1 MSTEDAKAYLSS
13 REVPRLFEC
22 LMTGLMFHRPKD
34 HIQYLI
40 DCLEKVK
47 TKSQAEITWNM
58 FVEVRS
64 TKTPLPPI
72 DNGKRPPTRER
83 PSTTE
88 TAIVTHT
95 TNPLPP
101 IGSNGLPN
109 VPAIFIIGG
118 PGSGKSSH
126 AEQVAAK
133 HPGWVSINL
142 GQLLL
147 AEIKNRS
154 TDEKWKA
161 VKDLVVN
168 GELAPE
174 EVTLELLHD
183 ILKHSTQAEG
193 FIIQGFPRDM
203 EQAKEFEKKISKV
216 DAVLLLDCE
225 ENNLIDKFQRQDKSR
240 NEKDISA
247 NTFARRIATFKEK
260 TLPVLKYFDDAGKLF
275 VVNGDKSEEE
285 VQEELS
291 YLFDTLISN
300 LENGRIPTPPKGPRP
315 TSTKMMARRLVT
327 PPCTPPENSQ
337 HQTLK
342 WPTVTYIPPPEIKVK
357 DEGRLSH
364 LPQAPVIF
372 LAGGPGSGK
381 GTQCAKVTARYHDII
396 HLSMGDILRKEIT
409 ERGTVDDKW
418 AMVTKLLREGD
429 MAPVDITEELLIN
442 SMKQFP
448 DARAFLV
455 EGYPRDALQ
464 YENFNRNIGG
474 HSYTIL
480 LDCDDQ
486 YLHARLVLRGDS
498 GSERIDDNIPAIEK
512 KLAFFAKHTLPLLK
526 AIDDEHKLI
535 VIDGDRDE
543 AEVFYDIVKVIDY
556 SLYGLQLDQ
565 EPNNKEMGDVNED
578 DDGREPVEEVM
589 VAGVASITGDNNG
602 NPYYTAELDALD
614 ESAVNEAD
622 ESVTADNQSGETG
635 GLFGDEEDS
644 GEGSLKIP
652 TDQQEEDELNAADE
666 VGNDEDGVDGDEVI
680 DENAENDNGNEK
692 EEEKEATVADDE
704 NTGDA
709 SGDLKENYDNT
720 VDEETKEEN
729 AEETGDEKKDNAIDE
744 IATEEEKNED
754 VEDKEN
760 IDTVDEN
767 ISSDL
772 DLINVPVIFVL
783 GGPGSGK
790 GTQCAN
796 IVKKYGFTHLSS
808 GDLLRDEVASGSE
821 RGKQL
826 TEIMEK
832 GDLVPLDIVLALMKD
847 AMKVYAGVSKGFL
860 IDGYPREKEQG
871 IRFEQEVAP
880 AKFVLCFNVSDETM
894 TKRLK
899 DRAQYSGRV
908 DDNDETIKKRLKT
921 FHDVTQPVI
930 DLYNSN
936 GKLKMIDAE
945 GTTDEVFEMVDKVFE
960 EEKIP
965 PSKDCFGKVV
975 FVVGGPGSGKG
986 TQCDL
991 IVQKYGYTHLS
1002 SGDLLRAEV
1011 QSGSERGKQLT
1022 EIMQKGELVSLD
1034 TVLQLLKE
1042 AMLKKVVSSK
1052 GFLIDGYPRELEQG
1066 VRFEQEIC
1074 APQFVLYFDVSDETM
1089 TKRLLGRAETS
1100 GRADDN
1106 AETIKQRL
1114 VTFHDVTTPVIDY
1127 YTKQQKVVQVSAEK
1141 GKDEVFAEVQKVFDE
1156 VEANE
1161 AALKSSKVIFVIG
1174 GPGSGKGTQCANIV
1188 KDYGFCHLSSGDLL
1202 RDEVKSGSERG
1213 KRLNAIMEKGDLV
1226 PLEEVLQLMKNAMVS
1241 NLTKT
1246 NCFLVDGYPRELEQG
1261 LKFEK
1266 EVAPCTNVLYFDVS
1280 DETMTSRLL
1289 ERGKSSGRVDDN
1301 EVTIKKRLQTFHN
1314 QTKPVIDYYKRFGKV
1329 CQISAESGI
1338 DEVYVEVKKFME
1350 TKQW

>member
-183 ILKHSTQAEG
+183 ILKHNTQAEG

-442 SMKQFP
+442 FMKQFP

-565 EPNNKEMGDVNED
+565 EPNNKEEMGDVNED

-614 ESAVNEAD
+614 
-622 ESVTADNQSGETG
+622 
-635 GLFGDEEDS
+635 
-644 GEGSLKIP
+644 
-652 TDQQEEDELNAADE
+652 
-666 VGNDEDGVDGDEVI
+666 
-680 DENAENDNGNEK
+680 
-692 EEEKEATVADDE
+692 
-704 NTGDA
+704 
-709 SGDLKENYDNT
+709 
-720 VDEETKEEN
+720 
-729 AEETGDEKKDNAIDE
+729 
-744 IATEEEKNED
+744 
-754 VEDKEN
+754 
-760 IDTVDEN
+760 
-767 ISSDL
+767 

-871 IRFEQEVAP
+871 IRFEQEVAS

-1141 GKDEVFAEVQKVFDE
+1141 GKDEVFVEVQKVFDE

>member
-183 ILKHSTQAEG
+183 ILKHNTQAEG

-565 EPNNKEMGDVNED
+565 EPNNK
-578 DDGREPVEEVM
+578 
-589 VAGVASITGDNNG
+589 
-602 NPYYTAELDALD
+602 
-614 ESAVNEAD
+614 
-622 ESVTADNQSGETG
+622 
-635 GLFGDEEDS
+635 
-644 GEGSLKIP
+644 
-652 TDQQEEDELNAADE
+652 
-666 VGNDEDGVDGDEVI
+666 
-680 DENAENDNGNEK
+680 
-692 EEEKEATVADDE
+692 
-704 NTGDA
+704 
-709 SGDLKENYDNT
+709 
-720 VDEETKEEN
+720 
-729 AEETGDEKKDNAIDE
+729 
-744 IATEEEKNED
+744 
-754 VEDKEN
+754 
-760 IDTVDEN
+760 
-767 ISSDL
+767 

-1338 DEVYVEVKKFME
+1338 DEVYLEVKKFME

>member
-183 ILKHSTQAEG
+183 ILKHNTQAEG

-442 SMKQFP
+442 FMKQFP

-565 EPNNKEMGDVNED
+565 EPNNK
-578 DDGREPVEEVM
+578 
-589 VAGVASITGDNNG
+589 
-602 NPYYTAELDALD
+602 
-614 ESAVNEAD
+614 
-622 ESVTADNQSGETG
+622 
-635 GLFGDEEDS
+635 
-644 GEGSLKIP
+644 
-652 TDQQEEDELNAADE
+652 
-666 VGNDEDGVDGDEVI
+666 
-680 DENAENDNGNEK
+680 
-692 EEEKEATVADDE
+692 
-704 NTGDA
+704 
-709 SGDLKENYDNT
+709 
-720 VDEETKEEN
+720 
-729 AEETGDEKKDNAIDE
+729 
-744 IATEEEKNED
+744 
-754 VEDKEN
+754 
-760 IDTVDEN
+760 
-767 ISSDL
+767 

-871 IRFEQEVAP
+871 IRFEQEVAS

-1141 GKDEVFAEVQKVFDE
+1141 GKDEVFVEVQKVFDE